1 MKHDHHKPTEEDGVS
16 VVYNEFDQ
24 FAAAWLREL
33 IQDNLI
39 AQGTVDARDIRDIV
53 PTELVGH
60 RQVHLF
66 AGIGVWS
73 LALRLA
79 GVPDDAEVWTAS
91 CPCQPF
97 SSAGKRGGTADERHL
112 WPAAFHLIRHCR
124 PRVVMGE
131 QVASPDGLAWLD
143 VVLADLEAEGYATRA
158 VDTCAAG
165 VGAPHIRQRLYWVA
179 DAGRFG
185 DAGWGDA
192 GDVDEATRGAPS
204 QARQR
209 ERMRDAVDDGGA
221 TDGLADADD
230 QGPQGRREPGRE
242 RAAERAAGTNGVAC
256 GLADP
261 AHERRERGG
270 PARRGRYGSSDGD
283 DAGGVDDTKRN
294 GATCANAPKSSG
306 NRAHDGLSGQA
317 GSVGRPG
324 PTNGLWRDPDW
335 LLCRDAKWRPVE
347 PGTFPL
353 AHAGAVRNRVGMLRG
368 AGNAINVAQAAA
380 FIQAN
385 GDVI

>member
-1 MKHDHHKPTEEDGVS
+1 MS

-79 GVPDDAEVWTAS
+79 GVPDDLEVWTAS

-97 SSAGKRGGTADERHL
+97 SAAGKRGGTADERHL

-143 VVLADLEAEGYATRA
+143 VVLADLEAEGYACRA
-158 VDTCAAG
+158 VDLCAAG
-165 VGAPHIRQRLYWVA
+165 VGAPHIRQRLYWMAYA
-179 DAGRFG
+179 DSGNKHRR
-185 DAGWGDA
+185 
-192 GDVDEATRGAPS
+192 TSRS
-204 QARQR
+204 R
-209 ERMRDAVDDGGA
+209 EGTGERDK
-221 TDGLADADD
+221 
-230 QGPQGRREPGRE
+230 R
-242 RAAERAAGTNGVAC
+242 
-256 GLADP
+256 
-261 AHERRERGG
+261 RGG
-270 PARRGRYGSSDGD
+270 QC
-283 DAGGVDDTKRN
+283 RN
-294 GATCANAPKSSG
+294 
-306 NRAHDGLSGQA
+306 
-317 GSVGRPG
+317 
-324 PTNGLWRDPDW
+324 
-335 LLCRDAKWRPVE
+335 
-347 PGTFPL
+347 
-353 AHAGAVRNRVGMLRG
+353 
-368 AGNAINVAQAAA
+368 
-380 FIQAN
+380 
-385 GDVI
+385 

>member
-1 MKHDHHKPTEEDGVS
+1 MKHDHHRTTEEDGVT
-16 VVYNEFDQ
+16 VYNELDQ
-24 FAAAWLREL
+24 FAAAWIGEL

-97 SSAGKRGGTADERHL
+97 SAAGKRGGTSDERHL
-112 WPAAFHLIRHCR
+112 WPAAFHLISNAL
-124 PRVVMGE
+124 PRLVMGE

-158 VDTCAAG
+158 VDLCAAG
-165 VGAPHIRQRLYWVA
+165 VGSPHIRQRLYWMA
-179 DAGRFG
+179 YAGCLDRSG
-185 DAGWGDA
+185 RRDV
-192 GDVDEATRGAPS
+192 GDVGSEEGNAQGETW
-204 QARQR
+204 QR
-209 ERMRDAVDDGGA
+209 ERMRDSADNGCGA
-221 TDGLADADD
+221 GWLADANVAR
-230 QGPQGRREPGRE
+230 PQGRRGVQE
-242 RAAERAAGTNGVAC
+242 RADQLAAW
-256 GLADP
+256 
-261 AHERRERGG
+261 
-270 PARRGRYGSSDGD
+270 
-283 DAGGVDDTKRN
+283 AGGVERDR
-294 GATCANAPKSSG
+294 
-306 NRAHDGLSGQA
+306 RA
-317 GSVGRPG
+317 G

-347 PGTFPL
+347 SGTFPL
-353 AHAGAVRNRVGMLRG
+353 AHAGAFRNRVGMLRG

-385 GDVI
+385 RDVI